1 MYGLGHVDLSFWE
14 LPLSDSVK
22 PRIENT
28 RLGRVTVSGG
38 SLSVDEVITQ
48 LQWFVPDDLYE
59 WEVQEV
65 ETNVLRVNFP
75 SKLDLVRVQRF
86 GRYNIPDSDISISFD
101 FWKKEV
107 EPVWAPEDIWV
118 RVHKLPPFALDD
130 FLAMWALGDVFGKT
144 KDIDIVF
151 TRANNVLR
159 MLITC
164 LDPSLIPATW
174 DLKIKNDFYRLRFEV
189 EGREPNISPD
199 ITMTAASGEDEDP
212 NGNGSGQ
219 FEDKVA
225 DRDIKRSK
233 GDSNKETQN
242 DINTKSAQSKGNSN
256 NLANTPV
263 QFGSLDVTKLK
274 NDWSDGCVLNTAEK
288 GLYEARYLGSNFV
301 DSYPSPKFLEP
312 VFTSVLSFGS
322 GQQMP
327 AVHFPKDLGTVQ
339 GLSADVDVAT
349 SHLIMDVATDKIHLA
364 DTVDDIKNLKTSKLD
379 DTGASVVAKSSD
391 FVRYTDPNYAVLYPI
406 SKTLEP
412 VCTDV
417 FSVDG
422 REQHLTAVPLSISRN
437 FGDESNAVG
446 ENSHREIAN
455 GVRPVVHVAHDPRQA
470 GRCSQAASD
479 GSPKPASECE
489 RWRNAACVSSANSP
503 GTGMLDQQ
511 ISPRSLMHAEP
522 NLHGNGCAPRG
533 MSIGDRSTSF
543 KNVSNN
549 FNLPV
554 LDSNVSHIT
563 IHAASV
569 LGEAKKFSREEIIAF
584 GGISEESIRGT

>member
-288 GLYEARYLGSNFV
+288 GLYEA
-301 DSYPSPKFLEP
+301 
-312 VFTSVLSFGS
+312 S

-391 FVRYTDPNYAVLYPI
+391 FVR
-406 SKTLEP
+406 
-412 VCTDV
+412 
-417 FSVDG
+417 
-422 REQHLTAVPLSISRN
+422 EQHLTAVPLSISRN

-446 ENSHREIAN
+446 ENSRREIAN

-522 NLHGNGCAPRG
+522 NLHGNGCAPR
-533 MSIGDRSTSF
+533 
-543 KNVSNN
+543 
-549 FNLPV
+549 
-554 LDSNVSHIT
+554 
-563 IHAASV
+563 ASV